1 MAARRRLRK
10 PVLIALMIF
19 PMALILS
26 LFLFFNNWHF
36 VGVKS
41 IHEDAHKYKT
51 RHCLAFYPQT
61 DDGKAYAKSLCKG
74 VKDDTVYDYSLVP
87 YGDYYLVSYGNDL
100 KYFVDKDMRKM
111 EIKELTEDAKLIF
124 IDYLRYEIK
133 KNDPSNYYNS
143 SYISNIDIGHVDF
156 DKISY
161 RLEGEEL
168 KVDFTEYG
176 YQSAIPLKY
185 LQNALNMNLGYPYE
199 VYRRPIY
206 ISDVEE
212 HPVLCLTFNDGPDF
226 AYEKGVCTSEKIVDL
241 LNRYDACGT
250 FYVLGRN
257 LQNREV
263 WADYQAYYF
272 LTRAINRG
280 HEYGSFT
287 QNRYDLTSLDKEK
300 ISQEIM
306 GPADYARSFL
316 DYEMKTYR
324 PIGGEFDEQVLA
336 QQPLP
341 AILWSIDSL
350 DWMYDSGQ
358 EVYDEIMGIR
368 IDPGDIIVMHDIYEE
383 SYDALVKLL
392 PALIDQGYQLLSV
405 TDMLNAYGIDIATL
419 KYCYHAGYYE

>member
-1 MAARRRLRK
+1 M
-10 PVLIALMIF
+10 MIF
-19 PMALILS
+19 PLALLFS

-36 VGVKS
+36 FGVKS
-41 IHEDAHKYKT
+41 IHEDARKYKT
-51 RHCLAFYPQT
+51 RHCLAFYPEAE
-61 DDGKAYAKSLCKG
+61 DGKAYARSLCKG

-100 KYFVDKDMRKM
+100 KYFVDKDMHKM
-111 EIKELTEDAKLIF
+111 EIRELTEDAKLIF

-133 KNDPSNYYNS
+133 KNDPANYYNS
-143 SYISNIDIGHVDF
+143 SYISTIDADHVDF
-156 DKISY
+156 EKISY
-161 RLEGEEL
+161 QLDGEEL

-176 YQSAIPLKY
+176 YQAAIPLKY

-199 VYRRPIY
+199 VYRKPIY
-206 ISDVEE
+206 ISDVTE

-257 LQNREV
+257 LQNRET

-287 QNRYDLTSLDKEK
+287 QNRYDLTTLEKEK

-306 GPADYARSFL
+306 GPVDYARSFL

-336 QQPLP
+336 TQPLP
-341 AILWSIDSL
+341 TILWSIDSL

-392 PALIDQGYQLLSV
+392 PVLIDEGYQLLSV
-405 TDMLNAYGIDIATL
+405 TDMLGAYDIDITNL
-419 KYCYHAGYYE
+419 KYCYHSGYYE